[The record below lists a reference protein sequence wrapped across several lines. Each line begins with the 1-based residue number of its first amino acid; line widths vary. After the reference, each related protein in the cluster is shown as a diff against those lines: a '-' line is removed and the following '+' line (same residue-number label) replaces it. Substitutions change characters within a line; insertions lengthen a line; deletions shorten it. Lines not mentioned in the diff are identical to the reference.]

1 MYDIDSKLGQTEIAN
16 GLLIDTEKKG
26 LEQNVP
32 GLARLE
38 DAPKADAVAKEMHK
52 KGLNLVTVYFL
63 KRCKEKFE

>member
-26 LEQNVP
+26 LEQTVA

-38 DAPKADAVAKEMHK
+38 NAAKADALAKEMHNK
-52 KGLNLVTVYFL
+52 IVKLGHFMFSEEMQRKV
-63 KRCKEKFE
+63 